1 MKTYV
6 EEREG
11 GKKGEGRKK
20 KEGKEGER
28 EDEKMEETNILRK
41 HPVMVVSMETPCDG
55 GIYENPL

>member
-11 GKKGEGRKK
+11 GKKGEGRKKK

-41 HPVMVVSMETPCDG
+41 HPVMVVSMETDQ
-55 GIYENPL
+55 IKS

>member
-20 KEGKEGER
+20 KKEGKEGER
-28 EDEKMEETNILRK
+28 EDEKMEGTNILRK

-55 GIYENPL
+55 GIYGN